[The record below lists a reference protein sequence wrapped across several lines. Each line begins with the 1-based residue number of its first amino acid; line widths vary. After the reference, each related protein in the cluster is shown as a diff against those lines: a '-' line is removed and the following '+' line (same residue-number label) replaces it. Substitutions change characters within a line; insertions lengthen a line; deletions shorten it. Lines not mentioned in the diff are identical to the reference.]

1 MRKLYHATLTV
12 CLAIITFAV
21 LLAMYMLTDGIYFNP
36 PIALANQ
43 GNVTTTQQV
52 YHLGDEVEATLTY
65 CKNRNIGGTIDWQ
78 LVDTY
83 VRFYSAQRTDLP
95 LGCHSYIMDLG
106 KIPGDVLGENYHF
119 TGLLS
124 FRINS
129 LTTVSYPLESNTF
142 KVVTP

>member
-1 MRKLYHATLTV
+1 MRKLYHATLIA

-36 PIALANQ
+36 PITLSNQ

-65 CKNRNIGGTIDWQ
+65 CKNRKIGGTIDWQ

-83 VRFYSAQRTDLP
+83 VRFYSAQDTDLP

-106 KIPGDVLGENYHF
+106 KIPGDVLGESYHF
-119 TGLLS
+119 TGLLT
-124 FRINS
+124 FKINS
-129 LTTVSYPLESNTF
+129 LTTVSYPLESNVFT
-142 KVVTP
+142 VVTP